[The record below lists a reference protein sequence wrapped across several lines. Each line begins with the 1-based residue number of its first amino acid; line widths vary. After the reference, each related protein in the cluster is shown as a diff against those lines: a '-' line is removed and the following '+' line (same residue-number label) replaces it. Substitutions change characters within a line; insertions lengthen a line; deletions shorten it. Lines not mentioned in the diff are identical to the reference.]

1 MSCTVCIGGIS
12 NCTLLPCNHTICG
25 SCMTEIIK
33 DRSVNK
39 CSVCNTDIERI
50 TFNGDNELFEETKL
64 PENGELSYSNKL
76 NPLLFYFMD
85 SFPKM
90 SKGNKNL
97 VLLFIATYVTFY
109 LIHSI
114 LVFIEYPNNIT
125 QHYWLIIG
133 VPAVLLL
140 FDFLKIIYGIIP
152 VNISE
157 FSIIQ
162 NVPKVERIRRHMI
175 NACIGASYVFSI
187 FFSFLFIILSLF
199 KLSSGNSHLIIFVV
213 LINVCNAAKE
223 FILIYECFMWE
234 NQYNSIQMIDDAV

>member
-1 MSCTVCIGGIS
+1 
-12 NCTLLPCNHTICG
+12 
-25 SCMTEIIK
+25 
-33 DRSVNK
+33 
-39 CSVCNTDIERI
+39 
-50 TFNGDNELFEETKL
+50 
-64 PENGELSYSNKL
+64 YSNKL

-187 FFSFLFIILSLF
+187 FFSFLFIIL
-199 KLSSGNSHLIIFVV
+199 
-213 LINVCNAAKE
+213 
-223 FILIYECFMWE
+223 
-234 NQYNSIQMIDDAV
+234 